1 MPPGSLTN
9 TSELMV
15 APDKTDEYNEL
26 INAWLYRLGRYT
38 LIFLILVIPYLS
50 LLRYNGFFE
59 DYNVN
64 NARYMISSLIQSEAA
79 MISIIVASS
88 LIVLRLSPRS
98 IVASEVR
105 RFRASPDLWILL
117 GIYLVAMGYGLVILN
132 TLGMGTTEENIISN
146 FQIAFVLYLGI
157 FAFASIIPYIW
168 NLLSLMEESA
178 SAKATTAPVED
189 EEEKE
194 EKKEKKGKVKNKT

>member
-1 MPPGSLTN
+1 MA
-9 TSELMV
+9 TSD
-15 APDKTDEYNEL
+15 ATDDYNEL
-26 INAWLYRLGRYT
+26 INAWLYRLGRYS
-38 LIFLILVIPYLS
+38 IFFLMLVVPFLS
-50 LLRYNGFFE
+50 ILRYNGFFE
-59 DYNVN
+59 NYNVN

-105 RFRASPDLWILL
+105 RFRESPDLWILL
-117 GIYLVAMGYGLVILN
+117 GIYLVAMGYGLVTLN
-132 TLGMGTTEENIISN
+132 TLGMGTTEENIVSN

-157 FAFASIIPYIW
+157 FAFASIIPYVW

-178 SAKATTAPVED
+178 LATSVPIED
-189 EEEKE
+189 EEEGEKE
-194 EKKEKKGKVKNKT
+194 EKKEKAKKKK

>member
-1 MPPGSLTN
+1 MA
-9 TSELMV
+9 TSD
-15 APDKTDEYNEL
+15 ATDDYNEL

-38 LIFLILVIPYLS
+38 LIFLILVVPYLS
-50 LLRYNGFFE
+50 ILRYNGFFE
-59 DYNVN
+59 NYNVN

-105 RFRASPDLWILL
+105 RFRESPDLWILL
-117 GIYLVAMGYGLVILN
+117 GIYLVAMGYGLVTLN
-132 TLGMGTTEENIISN
+132 TLGMGTTEENIVSN

-157 FAFASIIPYIW
+157 FAFASIIPYVW

-178 SAKATTAPVED
+178 LATSVPIED
-189 EEEKE
+189 EEEGEKE
-194 EKKEKKGKVKNKT
+194 EKKEKAKKKK

>member
-1 MPPGSLTN
+1 MA
-9 TSELMV
+9 
-15 APDKTDEYNEL
+15 APDENDDYNEL
-26 INAWLYRLGRYT
+26 VKAWLYRLGRYT

-50 LLRYNGFFE
+50 ILRYNGFFE

-98 IVASEVR
+98 IVADEVR

-117 GIYLVAMGYGLVILN
+117 GIYLVAMGYSLVTLN
-132 TLGMGTTEENIISN
+132 TLGMGTEEENVISN

-157 FAFASIIPYIW
+157 FAFASIIPYVW

-178 SAKATTAPVED
+178 LDRATTAPVED
-189 EEEKE
+189 KVEGEKE
-194 EKKEKKGKVKNKT
+194 EKKGKAKKKK